1 MSSRI
6 NYNLLYVGE
15 KLLLLKQ
22 KADKQ
27 EEINRYLNKI
37 RFSDIPKIGMKEN
50 LKNSEKES
58 KMVLGDRVKL
68 AAAVVTINETAKVQ
82 DVVIRAADLQKTAA
96 YYGVAVSDE
105 EALVKAAEA
114 GAVKSFLGTKTGR
127 GLVGAGIGGVLGGGV
142 GALTA
147 DEKEDRL
154 RRALIGAGIGA
165 GAGGA
170 VGAGLGTEW
179 GKGHVAEP
187 IAERAAKI
195 KSWFGRTKAGHG
207 LIGAGVGG
215 ALGGGIGALT
225 ADEKE
230 DRLRR
235 ALIGAGIGGLGGG
248 ALGAASGTVLG
259 QRLSHPFRGEIT
271 SLPWFKGDPIVQA
284 DTTGVLYGSKLHG
297 KIADYLIRNVPSR
310 GAVAFRNRAFSTSN
324 VT

>member
-114 GAVKSFLGTKTGR
+114 GVVKSFLGTKTGR

-154 RRALIGAGIGA
+154 RRALIGAGIG
-165 GAGGA
+165 
-170 VGAGLGTEW
+170 
-179 GKGHVAEP
+179 
-187 IAERAAKI
+187 
-195 KSWFGRTKAGHG
+195 
-207 LIGAGVGG
+207 
-215 ALGGGIGALT
+215 
-225 ADEKE
+225 
-230 DRLRR
+230 
-235 ALIGAGIGGLGGG
+235 GLGGG

-259 QRLSHPFRGEIT
+259 QRLSRPFRGEIT

-284 DTTGVLYGSKLHG
+284 DKTGVLYGSKLHG
-297 KIADYLIRNVPSR
+297 KIWDYFVRNLV
-310 GAVAFRNRAFSTSN
+310 
-324 VT
+324 